1 MLELPVWL
9 QHIQQVLGLQILLEV
24 KADYVLKVE
33 VVSVVGQGVLEE
45 QLGGEGVA
53 SWALRSGKNL
63 SGLLAECQLE
73 NSGNSGALKFLR
85 VLGWV

>member
-1 MLELPVWL
+1 M
-9 QHIQQVLGLQILLEV
+9 
-24 KADYVLKVE
+24 
-33 VVSVVGQGVLEE
+33 VGQGVLEE

-73 NSGNSGALKFLR
+73 NLKREEVRSGANQGTVGR
-85 VLGWV
+85 NVHM